1 MIRGVVTRFKAR
13 VSVQLQ
19 GSDGQHLTIEADVD
33 TGFNGM
39 LTLPFNVIAALGL
52 VWESEGRGV
61 LADGRISRFD
71 IYNGT
76 VIWHGHPKAISVSAL
91 DMFPAIG
98 MGLLDGSELN
108 VKVRPGGMVTIKPLR
123 RRPRDV

>member
-1 MIRGVVTRFKAR
+1 MIRGSVTRFKAR
-13 VSVQLQ
+13 VSLQVQ
-19 GSDGQHLTIEADVD
+19 GSYGQGLAIEADVD

-39 LTLPFNVIAALGL
+39 LTLPSDIIAELGL
-52 VWESEGRGV
+52 AWESEGRGV

-71 IYNGT
+71 VYNGT
-76 VIWHGHPKAISVSAL
+76 VIWHGRAKAISVSAL

-108 VKVRPGGMVTIKPLR
+108 VRVRPGGKVTIKPLR
-123 RRPRDV
+123 RRRGH